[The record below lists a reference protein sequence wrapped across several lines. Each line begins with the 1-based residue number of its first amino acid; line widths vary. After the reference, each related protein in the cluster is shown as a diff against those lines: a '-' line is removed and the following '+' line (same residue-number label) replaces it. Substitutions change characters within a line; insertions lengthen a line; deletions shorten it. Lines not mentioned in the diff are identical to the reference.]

1 MKRVRRLLFC
11 LFAFSLSFEGAVF
24 THAEEDTATNAGYN
38 IFIQKYKI
46 EDFAKI
52 ADTMP
57 LDGTKADQVKDA
69 DGKNLEPLPG
79 ISYEITRVT
88 PIQGAQGFE
97 AVQGD
102 GAFQTTI
109 TTDDKGLA
117 HAGNLV
123 QGMYQIV
130 EKEHALLKDLMEPV
144 VVELPFPQQ
153 TGEPLNEVYIYP
165 KSSVIGGGN
174 KGDDPKLPVT
184 KGPDGKPVAK
194 GPDGKTIPVEVDKN
208 GEIKRLPQTSGNIGT
223 AQVLLWI
230 LAMIVAMGGFG
241 MIGIYR
247 KKDVF

>member
-11 LFAFSLSFEGAVF
+11 LFAFSLCFGGMVSA
-24 THAEEDTATNAGYN
+24 HAEADTAETTGSTGYS

-69 DGKNLEPLPG
+69 DGKNLDPLAG
-79 ISYEITRVT
+79 MSYEITRVT
-88 PIQGAQGFE
+88 PIQGASGFE
-97 AVQGD
+97 PVQGD
-102 GAFQTTI
+102 GAFQTTV
-109 TTDDKGLA
+109 TTDEKGLA
-117 HAGNLV
+117 QASNLV

-130 EKEHALLKDLMEPV
+130 EKDHTQLKDVMEPV

-165 KSSVIGGGN
+165 KSSVV
-174 KGDDPKLPVT
+174 GDTPKLPVT
-184 KGPDGKPVAK
+184 KGPDGTP
-194 GPDGKTIPVEVDKN
+194 IEVDEK
-208 GEIKRLPQTSGNIGT
+208 GEIQKLPQTSGNIGT
-223 AQVLLWI
+223 AQVLMWI
-230 LAMIVAMGGFG
+230 LAMIFAMGGVG
-241 MIGIYR
+241 MFSIHR

>member
-1 MKRVRRLLFC
+1 MKRFRRLLFC
-11 LFAFSLSFEGAVF
+11 LFVFFLSFGGVVSA
-24 THAEEDTATNAGYN
+24 HAEVETAETTGSTGYS

-46 EDFAKI
+46 VDFAKI

-69 DGKNLEPLPG
+69 DGKNLDPLPG
-79 ISYEITRVT
+79 MAYEITRVT
-88 PIQGAQGFE
+88 PIQGGAGFE
-97 AVQGD
+97 PVQGD
-102 GAFQTTI
+102 GAFTTTV
-109 TTDDKGLA
+109 TTNDQGLA

-130 EKEHALLKDLMEPV
+130 EKEHAQLKDVMEPV

-165 KSSVIGGGN
+165 KSSVV
-174 KGDDPKLPVT
+174 GDTPKLPVT
-184 KGPDGKPVAK
+184 KGPDGTP
-194 GPDGKTIPVEVDKN
+194 IEVDEK
-208 GEIKRLPQTSGNIGT
+208 GEIKKLPQTSGNIGT

-230 LAMIVAMGGFG
+230 LAMIVTMGAFG
-241 MIGIYR
+241 MLSIYR

>member
-11 LFAFSLSFEGAVF
+11 LFAFSLSVGGVVSA
-24 THAEEDTATNAGYN
+24 HAEAETENVPEASGYS
-38 IFIQKYKI
+38 IYIQKYKI

-52 ADTMP
+52 ADSLP

-69 DGKNLEPLPG
+69 DGKALDPLPG
-79 ISYEITRVT
+79 MSYEITRVT

-97 AVQGD
+97 PVQGD

-109 TTDDKGLA
+109 TTDAQGLA
-117 HAGNLV
+117 HAGDLV

-130 EKEHALLKDLMEPV
+130 EKEHAQLKDVMEPV
-144 VVELPFPQQ
+144 IVELPFPQQ
-153 TGEPLNEVYIYP
+153 TGEPRTEVYIYP
-165 KSSVIGGGN
+165 KSSVLGA
-174 KGDDPKLPVT
+174 KPKLPIT
-184 KGPDGKPVAK
+184 KGPDGKP
-194 GPDGKTIPVEVDKN
+194 IPVEVNEK
-208 GEIKRLPQTSGNIGT
+208 GEIKKLPQTSGNIGT

-241 MIGIYR
+241 MISIHR